1 MIKFGDVKT
10 SPILSVKIEQ
20 RPSLTEELEKN
31 HIASQMLLP
40 VVSVVISSIIVKDTQ
55 AIINCLV
62 NFYSVEGQK

>member
-20 RPSLTEELEKN
+20 QPSLTEELEKKSYCQPN
-31 HIASQMLLP
+31 VTASCFCGYF
-40 VVSVVISSIIVKDTQ
+40 
-55 AIINCLV
+55 INDCKGYTGCLV